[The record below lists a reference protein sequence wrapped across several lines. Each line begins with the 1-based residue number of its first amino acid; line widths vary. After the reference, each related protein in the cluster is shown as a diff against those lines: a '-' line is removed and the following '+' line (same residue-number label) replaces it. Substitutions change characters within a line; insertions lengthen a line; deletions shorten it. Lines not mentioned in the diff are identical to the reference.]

1 MSGGRNAVLACSNTG
16 PRVETR
22 SVDLDVDVDPF
33 DRMVLTAD
41 GTVTTLLEACTGEP
55 IVTSTTRQSGPASP
69 DVLRTVA
76 GCWWHPDVRLL
87 ELDPDERVIARRVTL
102 RGARTG
108 VAYVLA
114 EALVVPDRLPYLT
127 AHRLLRAGASLGRE
141 LAAGRLETR
150 RELRTVVADRA
161 GPAGEHLDTGP
172 GTTLVRRTY
181 TIVAAHSPAAVVTEW
196 LVPRRLAAAASA
208 VGRRQL

>member
-1 MSGGRNAVLACSNTG
+1 VIGRRDAVEACSHTG
-16 PRVETR
+16 PRIAMTSVELG
-22 SVDLDVDVDPF
+22 VDLDPF

-41 GTVTTLLEACTGEP
+41 GTVTALLEACTGEP
-55 IVTSTTRQSGPASP
+55 IVTRTTRQTGPASL
-69 DVLRTVA
+69 DMLRAAA

-127 AHRLLRAGASLGRE
+127 ARRLLRAGASLGRE

-150 RELRTVVADRA
+150 RELLTVVADRA
-161 GPAGEHLDTGP
+161 GPDAEHLDVGP

-181 TIVAAHSPAAVVTEW
+181 TIVAAHAPVAAVTEW
-196 LVPRRLAAAASA
+196 LVPRRLAAAAGV
-208 VGRRQL
+208 VGP